1 MTASRLI
8 VDRCLIGFDTLPL
21 AERVILL
28 RALAVE
34 ISDEV
39 LAADL
44 RKLANDL
51 DLAEANQRQL
61 LLNLRTVR
69 AAA

>member
-1 MTASRLI
+1 VTASRLI

-34 ISDEV
+34 ISDEL
-39 LAADL
+39 LASDL
-44 RKLANDL
+44 RKLATDL

-61 LLNLRTVR
+61 LLNLRAVR
-69 AAA
+69 AA

>member
-1 MTASRLI
+1 MTPSRLI
-8 VDRCLIGFDTLPL
+8 VDRCLIGFDSMPL
-21 AERVILL
+21 AERVVLL

-34 ISDEV
+34 ISDQV
-39 LAADL
+39 LAEHL

-51 DLAEANQRQL
+51 DAADANQRQL

-69 AAA
+69 AT